1 MNPLPIYTD
10 AGRKAGL
17 AAKRLD
23 MATLRH
29 WNTWFTR
36 ALALEDPDR
45 RQTCRETY
53 NDAYREEA
61 APR

>member
-1 MNPLPIYTD
+1 MKPIEIYTD

-17 AAKRLD
+17 AAKRKD

-29 WNTWFTR
+29 WNDWLTR
-36 ALALEDPDR
+36 ALDLEDPDR
-45 RQTCRETY
+45 RKTCREAY